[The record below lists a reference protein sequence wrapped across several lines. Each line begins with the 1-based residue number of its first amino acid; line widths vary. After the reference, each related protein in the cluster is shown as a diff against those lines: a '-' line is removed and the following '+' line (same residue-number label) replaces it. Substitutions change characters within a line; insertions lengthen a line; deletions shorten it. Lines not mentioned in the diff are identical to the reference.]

1 MFVFFLFA
9 FSFPHEHVCG
19 DDPRW
24 HVLNE
29 EILDDH
35 QRVHVCDV
43 LLCWLELNSVGVLAC
58 LGPCNAAIA
67 FSP

>member
-43 LLCWLELNSVGVLAC
+43 LGHFPEMGVAQ
-58 LGPCNAAIA
+58 NWMVY
-67 FSP
+67 SD